1 MNNVYRSRLSRKAE
15 QTVARF
21 VSSIEEDQRIFDID
35 IEGTEAHNIMLFEQG
50 VLTQNEV
57 KQILVVLEKLQ
68 QEMRSGTV
76 NFDSE
81 YEDVHELIES
91 YVIKELGLEVGG
103 KLHTGRSRNDQI
115 ALDLRVHLR
124 SDFNEISFLT
134 LDLLD
139 VLLQR
144 AREFRKI
151 PLMFYTHTQHA
162 QVGSLSHYLLA
173 YVDIFLRDLRRFQEC
188 YDRVNLSPLGTG
200 PIGGTA
206 INITRNRTA
215 TLLGFAGTIDN
226 SIDATSSRDFMLE
239 AASVLAIFMSG
250 ISRIAE
256 DLILWSSTEFGV
268 VEIDD
273 RYASVSS
280 IMPQKKNPTVLEL
293 VRGKTGRVYG
303 NLMSLLTTIKGLPTG
318 YSSDLQDTKPSLW
331 NSLDTVKNSV
341 QVLTGVLATLK
352 VNVPRISEILAASYA
367 FAVDLAENLATK
379 TELSF
384 REAHMVVGNIVQDAV
399 ASNMKLSELTNED
412 IETRIEALL
421 NKTVV
426 ITKNVIQHST
436 DPHRV
441 LEERRSL
448 GSPSSKEVTRILQ
461 IRRRVL
467 KKRRKQITACVE
479 HVHSAK
485 DRLQELVRNLIS

>member
-1 MNNVYRSRLSRKAE
+1 
-15 QTVARF
+15 VARF

-57 KQILVVLEKLQ
+57 KQILVALEKLQ

-76 NFDSE
+76 NFNSE
-81 YEDVHELIES
+81 YEDVHEFIES
-91 YVIKELGLEVGG
+91 YVIKEVGLEVGG

-115 ALDLRVHLR
+115 ALDLRIHLR
-124 SDFNEISFLT
+124 SEFNEISILT

-215 TLLGFAGTIDN
+215 TLLGFPGTIDN

-250 ISRIAE
+250 ISRITE
-256 DLILWSSTEFGV
+256 DLILWSSTEFGF

-303 NLMSLLTTIKGLPTG
+303 NLMSLLTTVKGLPTG

-331 NSLDTVKNSV
+331 NSLDTVKSSV

-384 REAHMVVGNIVQDAV
+384 RE
-399 ASNMKLSELTNED
+399 S
-412 IETRIEALL
+412 
-421 NKTVV
+421 
-426 ITKNVIQHST
+426 
-436 DPHRV
+436 
-441 LEERRSL
+441 
-448 GSPSSKEVTRILQ
+448 
-461 IRRRVL
+461 
-467 KKRRKQITACVE
+467 
-479 HVHSAK
+479 
-485 DRLQELVRNLIS
+485 